1 MLTGDNIRTATS
13 IARQC
18 GILPAGTDVEET
30 VAAGEALM
38 QRVTA
43 AQLNGSTDETDPRG
57 RDLDLDLDLPDH
69 LVLEAASF
77 KKLVGLG
84 VGTGWGVDMPI
95 FRCGPES
102 GGFLA
107 CIYPYSGVTHAF
119 AMS

>member
-30 VAAGEALM
+30 VAAGEDLV

-43 AQLNGSTDETDPRG
+43 ARLNGGSADEKGPWTHH
-57 RDLDLDLDLPDH
+57 DLDLDLDRLPEH

-84 VGTGWGVDMPI
+84 VDAGWDVDMPI
-95 FRCGPES
+95 FRCGW
-102 GGFLA
+102 
-107 CIYPYSGVTHAF
+107 V
-119 AMS
+119 